1 MKLKQ
6 IIAHHPGIIM
16 GISSVEI
23 SSMDITTMDIKKTA
37 PVKKASWLKPVAFIA
52 SALMFAAWQFSQPS
66 SDNSVARSEL
76 RLAAVQQSDLPF
88 TVSGFGKLISKHK
101 RLLTAPTR
109 ATIEEILV
117 LPGTQV
123 TPDTIIMKL
132 SNPDLLL
139 QVNNAEMELARHHA
153 SLRELIINQKSDYLA
168 HQAILVQ
175 IKANL
180 AAAELKVEA
189 QASLAKKGIVSSI
202 DFKRSKLAATQ
213 LAEQL
218 TIEQQ
223 RLAHLKNAHQ
233 EKIAVQAQ
241 FAKQLDAN
249 LALKRSLQAGL
260 VIHADIEGVL
270 QSMPVT
276 LGQSV
281 TAGEQLAL
289 VASNKT
295 MIAQLKIPERDAQH
309 IAIGH
314 PAEINTRSAL
324 VRGVVNRID
333 PVITNGSVI
342 IDIDITGALPVNARP
357 ELKVEGI
364 IEIGI
369 LSNALYVK
377 HPVGVKANSS
387 TQLFALHAG
396 QQTATLRT
404 MKFGRVIGNNI
415 ELLSGASEGEQFIV
429 SDTSSW
435 LSNHTLTITD

>member
-1 MKLKQ
+1 MSIKS
-6 IIAHHPGIIM
+6 M
-16 GISSVEI
+16 EI
-23 SSMDITTMDIKKTA
+23 SKMDIIKTN
-37 PVKKASWLKPVAFIA
+37 PVKKKSWLKPVVLVVAALAFTVW
-52 SALMFAAWQFSQPS
+52 LFNQPS
-66 SDNSVARSEL
+66 SDSTVARSEL
-76 RLAAVQQSDLPF
+76 KIAAVQQSDLPF
-88 TVSGFGKLISKHK
+88 TISAFGKLISKHK

-109 ATIEEILV
+109 ATVEEILV

-123 TPDTIIMKL
+123 TPNTVIMKL

-139 QVNNAEMELARHHA
+139 QVNNAQMELARHHA
-153 SLRELIINQKSDYLA
+153 SLRELIINQKSEYLA

-175 IKANL
+175 IKSSL

-189 QASLAKKGIVSSI
+189 QSGLAEKGIVSSL

-213 LAEQL
+213 LSEQL

-233 EKIAVQAQ
+233 EKISVQGE

-249 LALKRSLQAGL
+249 LALKQSLQAGL

-281 TAGEQLAL
+281 AAGEQLAL
-289 VASNKT
+289 VASNKI
-295 MIAQLKIPERDAQH
+295 MIAQLQIPEREAQD

-314 PAEINTRSAL
+314 QAEINTRSAL

-342 IDIDITGALPVNARP
+342 IDIDITDALPANARP
-357 ELKVEGI
+357 ELKIKGI
-364 IEIGI
+364 IEIGMI
-369 LSNALYVK
+369 TDALYVK
-377 HPVGVKANSS
+377 HPVGVKAHSS
-387 TQLFALHAG
+387 KQLFTLLAS

-415 ELLSGASEGEQFIV
+415 ELLSGASKGEQFII

-435 LSNHTLTITD
+435 LQNHTLTITD

>member
-1 MKLKQ
+1 
-6 IIAHHPGIIM
+6 
-16 GISSVEI
+16 
-23 SSMDITTMDIKKTA
+23 MDIKKTTTE
-37 PVKKASWLKPVAFIA
+37 KKTPWIKRSAFIVA
-52 SALMFAAWQFSQPS
+52 AFGFTAWQFSQP
-66 SDNSVARSEL
+66 NSENTVARDEL
-76 RLAAVQQSDLPF
+76 SIAVVQQSDLAF
-88 TVSGFGKLISKHK
+88 TISGFGKLIAKHK

-123 TPDTIIMKL
+123 TPNTVIMKL

-139 QVNNAEMELARHHA
+139 QVNNAEMELARHKA
-153 SLRELIINQKSDYLA
+153 SLRELIINQKSEYLA

-175 IKANL
+175 IKADL

-189 QASLAKKGIVSSI
+189 QSGLATKGIVSSL
-202 DFKRSKLAATQ
+202 DFKRSQLAATQ
-213 LAEQL
+213 LTERL
-218 TIEQQ
+218 DIEQQ
-223 RLAHLKNAHQ
+223 RLAHLLAAHQ
-233 EKIAVQAQ
+233 EKIAVQGQ

-249 LALKRSLQAGL
+249 LTLKQSLQAGL

-281 TAGEQLAL
+281 AAGEQLAL

-295 MIAQLKIPERDAQH
+295 MIAQLQIPEREAQD

-314 PAEINTRSAL
+314 QAEINTRSAF

-342 IDIDITGALPVNARP
+342 IDIDITEKLPANARP
-357 ELKVEGI
+357 ELKIKGI
-364 IEIGI
+364 IEIGVI
-369 LSNALYVK
+369 SNALYLK

-387 TQLFALHAG
+387 KQLFTLLAN

-415 ELLSGASEGEQFIV
+415 ELLSGASKGEQFIV

-435 LSNHTLTITD
+435 LQNNTMTIID

>member
-1 MKLKQ
+1 M
-6 IIAHHPGIIM
+6 
-16 GISSVEI
+16 EI
-23 SSMDITTMDIKKTA
+23 SKMDIKKTS
-37 PVKKASWLKPVAFIA
+37 PVKKRSWIKPTVFIVG
-52 SALMFAAWQFSQPS
+52 ALLFSVWQFTQAS
-66 SDNSVARSEL
+66 SNTKVSRSEL

-88 TVSGFGKLISKHK
+88 TISGFGKLISKHK
-101 RLLTAPTR
+101 RLLTSPTV
-109 ATIEEILV
+109 ATVEEILV

-123 TPDTIIMKL
+123 TADTVIMKL
-132 SNPDLLL
+132 SNPDLRL
-139 QVNNAEMELARHHA
+139 QVNNAEMALARHQA
-153 SLRELIINQKSDYLA
+153 NLRELKINQKSAYLA

-175 IKANL
+175 IKSKL

-189 QASLAKKGIVSSI
+189 QSGLAAKGIVSSL

-218 TIEQQ
+218 AIEQQ
-223 RLAHLKNAHQ
+223 RLAHLQSAHQ
-233 EKIAVQAQ
+233 EKISVQGQ
-241 FAKQLDAN
+241 WGKQLDAN
-249 LALKRSLQAGL
+249 LALKLSLQAGL

-281 TAGEQLAL
+281 GAGEQLAL

-295 MIAQLKIPERDAQH
+295 MIAQLKVPQAEAQE

-314 PAEINTRSAL
+314 HAEINTRGAF

-333 PVITNGSVI
+333 PVISNGSVV
-342 IDIDITGALPVNARP
+342 IDIDITGSLPVNARP
-357 ELKVEGI
+357 ELKVEGK
-364 IEIGI
+364 IEIS
-369 LSNALYVK
+369 LLTDALYVK
-377 HPVGVKANSS
+377 QPVGVKANS
-387 TQLFALHAG
+387 TTEVFALLAN

-435 LSNHTLTITD
+435 SPNHTLTITD

>member
-1 MKLKQ
+1 M
-6 IIAHHPGIIM
+6 
-16 GISSVEI
+16 EI
-23 SSMDITTMDIKKTA
+23 SKMDIIKTS
-37 PVKKASWLKPVAFIA
+37 PVKNKSWLKPVVFVVAVLAFT
-52 SALMFAAWQFSQPS
+52 AWQFNQPS
-66 SDNSVARSEL
+66 SDTTVARSEI
-76 RLAAVQQSDLPF
+76 RVAAVQQSDLPF

-168 HQAILVQ
+168 HQVILVQ

-249 LALKRSLQAGL
+249 LALKKSLQAGL

-314 PAEINTRSAL
+314 QAEINTRSAL

-364 IEIGI
+364 IEIGM
-369 LSNALYVK
+369 LNNALYIK

-387 TQLFALHAG
+387 KQLFTLLAD

-404 MKFGRVIGNNI
+404 IKFGRVIGNNI

-435 LSNHTLTITD
+435 LSNPILTITD

>member
-1 MKLKQ
+1 
-6 IIAHHPGIIM
+6 
-16 GISSVEI
+16 
-23 SSMDITTMDIKKTA
+23 MDIKNMNIDNMDIKKNS
-37 PVKKASWLKPVAFIA
+37 PVKKNVWIKRSVFIIPVLI
-52 SALMFAAWQFSQPS
+52 LTAWQFNKPN
-66 SDNSVARSEL
+66 SDTTVARSEL
-76 RLAAVQQSDLPF
+76 RVAAVKKSNLPF
-88 TVSGFGKLISKHK
+88 TISGFGKLISKHK
-101 RLLTAPTR
+101 RLLTAPTI
-109 ATIEEILV
+109 ATVEEILV

-123 TPDTIIMKL
+123 TTDTVIMRL
-132 SNPDLLL
+132 RNPDLLL
-139 QVNNAEMELARHHA
+139 QVNNAEMDLARHHA
-153 SLRELIINQKSDYLA
+153 SLRELKINQKIEYLA
-168 HQAILVQ
+168 YQATLVQ

-189 QASLAKKGIVSSI
+189 QSGLAEKGIVSSL

-213 LAEQL
+213 LNEQL

-223 RLAHLKNAHQ
+223 RLVHLKSAHQ
-233 EKIAVQAQ
+233 EKISVQTQ
-241 FAKQLDAN
+241 FSQQLDAN

-281 TAGEQLAL
+281 SAGEQLAL

-295 MIAQLKIPERDAQH
+295 MIARLQIPQGEAQD

-314 PAEINTRSAL
+314 EAEINTRGGL

-333 PVITNGSVI
+333 PIITNGSVL

-357 ELKVEGI
+357 ELKVEGK
-364 IEIGI
+364 IEVGM
-369 LSNALYVK
+369 LNNTLYVK

-387 TQLFALHAG
+387 KQLFTLLAN

-429 SDTSSW
+429 SDTSNW
-435 LSNHTLTITD
+435 LQNHTMTITD

>member
-1 MKLKQ
+1 
-6 IIAHHPGIIM
+6 
-16 GISSVEI
+16 
-23 SSMDITTMDIKKTA
+23 MDIQNMDIKKTA
-37 PVKKASWLKPVAFIA
+37 PVKKNLWQKPAVFIVA
-52 SALMFAAWQFSQPS
+52 ALAFTAWQFNKPS
-66 SDNSVARSEL
+66 SDDSVARSEL
-76 RLAAVQQSDLPF
+76 SIATVQQSDLAF
-88 TVSGFGKLISKHK
+88 TISGFGKLISKHK
-101 RLLTAPTR
+101 RLLTAPTK
-109 ATIEEILV
+109 ATVEEILL

-123 TPDTIIMKL
+123 TPDTVIMKL

-139 QVNNAEMELARHHA
+139 QVNNAQMELARHHA

-168 HQAILVQ
+168 HQAILIQ

-189 QASLAKKGIVSSI
+189 QASLAEKGIVSSL

-213 LAEQL
+213 FAERL
-218 TIEQQ
+218 NIEQQ
-223 RLAHLKNAHQ
+223 RLAHLKSAHQ
-233 EKIAVQAQ
+233 EKIAVQGEL
-241 FAKQLDAN
+241 AKQLNAN
-249 LALKRSLQAGL
+249 LVLKRSLQADL

-369 LSNALYVK
+369 LNNALYVK

-387 TQLFALHAG
+387 TQLFTLLAG

>member
-1 MKLKQ
+1 M
-6 IIAHHPGIIM
+6 
-16 GISSVEI
+16 
-23 SSMDITTMDIKKTA
+23 
-37 PVKKASWLKPVAFIA
+37 
-52 SALMFAAWQFSQPS
+52 SA
-66 SDNSVARSEL
+66 
-76 RLAAVQQSDLPF
+76 
-88 TVSGFGKLISKHK
+88 
-101 RLLTAPTR
+101 
-109 ATIEEILV
+109 
-117 LPGTQV
+117 
-123 TPDTIIMKL
+123 
-132 SNPDLLL
+132 
-139 QVNNAEMELARHHA
+139 
-153 SLRELIINQKSDYLA
+153 
-168 HQAILVQ
+168 
-175 IKANL
+175 
-180 AAAELKVEA
+180 
-189 QASLAKKGIVSSI
+189 I

-213 LAEQL
+213 LTEQL

-249 LALKRSLQAGL
+249 LALKKSLQAGL

-369 LSNALYVK
+369 LNNALYVK

-387 TQLFALHAG
+387 TQLFALLAG

>member
-1 MKLKQ
+1 MKYRY
-6 IIAHHPGIIM
+6 HPGTVMEKRSMEIKNVER
-16 GISSVEI
+16 IS
-23 SSMDITTMDIKKTA
+23 MDIKKSV
-37 PVKKASWLKPVAFIA
+37 PVKKNSWLKPSILIAAALAFT
-52 SALMFAAWQFSQPS
+52 AWQFNQPS

-76 RLAAVQQSDLPF
+76 RVATVQQSDLPF

-117 LPGTQV
+117 LPGTPV
-123 TPDTIIMKL
+123 TPDTVIMKL

-168 HQAILVQ
+168 HQVILVQ

-189 QASLAKKGIVSSI
+189 QASLAKKGIVSAI
-202 DFKRSKLAATQ
+202 DFKRSKLAASQ

-249 LALKRSLQAGL
+249 LALKRSLQAAL

-314 PAEINTRSAL
+314 QAEINTRSAL

-364 IEIGI
+364 IEIGM
-369 LSNALYVK
+369 LNNALYIK

-387 TQLFALHAG
+387 KQLFTLLAD

>member
-1 MKLKQ
+1 
-6 IIAHHPGIIM
+6 
-16 GISSVEI
+16 
-23 SSMDITTMDIKKTA
+23 
-37 PVKKASWLKPVAFIA
+37 
-52 SALMFAAWQFSQPS
+52 
-66 SDNSVARSEL
+66 
-76 RLAAVQQSDLPF
+76 
-88 TVSGFGKLISKHK
+88 
-101 RLLTAPTR
+101 
-109 ATIEEILV
+109 
-117 LPGTQV
+117 
-123 TPDTIIMKL
+123 
-132 SNPDLLL
+132 
-139 QVNNAEMELARHHA
+139 MELALHHA

-213 LAEQL
+213 LKEQL

-223 RLAHLKNAHQ
+223 RLAHLKSAHQ
-233 EKIAVQAQ
+233 EKQAVQAQ
-241 FAKQLDAN
+241 FAKQLNAN
-249 LALKRSLQAGL
+249 LVLKRSLQAGL

-281 TAGEQLAL
+281 NAGEQLAL

-295 MIAQLKIPERDAQH
+295 MMAQLKIPQHEAQE

-314 PAEINTRSAL
+314 QAEINTRTAL
-324 VRGVVNRID
+324 ISGIVNRID
-333 PVITNGSVI
+333 PVITNGSVL
-342 IDIDITGALPVNARP
+342 IDIDITDELPVNARP
-357 ELKVEGI
+357 ELKVEGTI
-364 IEIGI
+364 KIGV

-377 HPVGVKANSS
+377 QPIGIKANS
-387 TQLFALHAG
+387 TKQVFALLAN

-415 ELLSGASEGEQFIV
+415 ELLSGASKGEQFIV
-429 SDTSSW
+429 SDTSRWSP
-435 LSNHTLTITD
+435 NHTLTITD

>member
-1 MKLKQ
+1 M
-6 IIAHHPGIIM
+6 
-16 GISSVEI
+16 SN
-23 SSMDITTMDIKKTA
+23 MDIKKSTR
-37 PVKKASWLKPVAFIA
+37 VKKTKWLKRSTLIA
-52 SALMFAAWQFSQPS
+52 AALGFTVWQFSQPT
-66 SDNSVARSEL
+66 SDVTVARNEVKV
-76 RLAAVQQSDLPF
+76 AAVQQDDLAF
-88 TVSGFGKLISKHK
+88 TISGFGKLISKHK

-109 ATIEEILV
+109 ATVEEILV
-117 LPGTQV
+117 LPGKQV
-123 TPDTIIMKL
+123 TPNTVIMTL

-139 QVNNAEMELARHHA
+139 QVNNAQMELARHHA
-153 SLRELIINQKSDYLA
+153 SLRELVINQKSDYLA

-175 IKANL
+175 IKSSL

-189 QASLAKKGIVSSI
+189 QSGLAEKGIVSSL
-202 DFKRSKLAATQ
+202 DFKRSKLAASQ
-213 LAEQL
+213 LLEQL

-223 RLAHLKNAHQ
+223 RLAHLKDAHQ
-233 EKIAVQAQ
+233 EKIAVQGE

-249 LALKRSLQAGL
+249 LALKQTLQAGL

-281 TAGEQLAL
+281 AAGEQLAL

-295 MIAQLKIPERDAQH
+295 MIAQLQIPEREAQD

-314 PAEINTRSAL
+314 QAEINMRSAL

-342 IDIDITGALPVNARP
+342 IDIDITDVLPANARP
-357 ELKVEGI
+357 ELKIKGI
-364 IEIGI
+364 IEIGMI
-369 LSNALYVK
+369 TNALYVK

-387 TQLFALHAG
+387 KQLFTLLAN

-415 ELLSGASEGEQFIV
+415 ELLSGASKGEQFII
-429 SDTSSW
+429 SDTSNW
-435 LSNHTLTITD
+435 LQNHTLTITD